1 MARRRHRA
9 RRRGPEARGSPTP
22 SSQREIIVNST
33 LTETRVGVL
42 EQGTLVELL
51 IDDSKNRSIAGNIYK
66 GRVLKILPGMQ
77 AAFVDIGL
85 AKDAF
90 LYVRDIWE
98 EVEDFEQLLAL
109 GEGNGDAPGNGEP
122 APEGEPVDVAVE
134 EGEANGGAE
143 GEEGPRERPLR
154 PRRPRRPQASIEEL
168 IKEGQEVLVQVAREP
183 LGTKGARITTR
194 ITLPGRFL
202 VYMPTESH
210 LGVSRKVEI
219 EAERARLRQ
228 IIEEINP
235 QQEGVIVRTAG
246 MGRSAAEIGADLEFL
261 RTLWQK
267 IRARGETATAPALVN
282 RELDLTFRIFRD
294 LFGHEV
300 KRLVLDSPAEYER
313 CQEFA
318 DSLFPDLKNHLHLYD
333 EDEPIFKSFGIDK
346 EIEKALRRKVWLKS
360 GGTLVIEE
368 TEALVS
374 VDINTGKYVGKHDFD
389 ETILKT
395 NLEAAREVA
404 RQVRLRDL
412 GGIIIIDFI
421 DMDRQEHRDQ
431 VMAELNAA
439 LKADRSPT
447 NVFLLSEL
455 GLVEMTRKRV
465 KQGLTKALSQTCDH
479 CGGLGWVRS
488 TSSLAHQA
496 LREAEWRMLRKRLP
510 RLKIRGHPGVIEYLR
525 EEEAEAIEQL
535 QQTYGCEVTLL
546 PEPSYT
552 SGKYAL
558 LEG

>member
-1 MARRRHRA
+1 M
-9 RRRGPEARGSPTP
+9 
-22 SSQREIIVNST
+22 QREIIVNSS
-33 LTETRVGVL
+33 LIETRVAVL
-42 EQGTLVELL
+42 EDGTLVELL
-51 IDDSKNRSIAGNIYK
+51 IDDSKHRSIAGNIYK

-85 AKDAF
+85 SKDAF

-98 EVEDFEQLLAL
+98 DMEDYERLLAL
-109 GEGNGDAPGNGEP
+109 GEEAGDEAVGEEPPGEEAEP
-122 APEGEPVDVAVE
+122 AEV
-134 EGEANGGAE
+134 
-143 GEEGPRERPLR
+143 GEELAEPEMPPR
-154 PRRPRRPQASIEEL
+154 PRRSRRPQASIDEL
-168 IKEGQEVLVQVAREP
+168 IKEGQELLVQVAREP
-183 LGTKGARITTR
+183 LGTKGARITSR
-194 ITLPGRFL
+194 ITLPGRYL

-210 LGVSRKVEI
+210 VGISRKVES

-235 QQEGVIVRTAG
+235 QREGVIVRTAG
-246 MGRSAAEIGADLEFL
+246 MGRSREEIAADLEFL
-261 RTLWQK
+261 RTLWRK
-267 IRARGETATAPALVN
+267 IRSKAEPAAAPAVVN
-282 RELDLTFRIFRD
+282 RELDLTFRMFRD
-294 LFGHEV
+294 LFGHDV
-300 KRLVLDSPAEYER
+300 KRLVVDSPTEYER

-318 DSLFPDLKNHLHLYD
+318 ESLFPDLKHHLFLYD
-333 EDEPIFKSFGIDK
+333 EDEPIFKSFSIEK

-374 VDINTGKYVGKHDFD
+374 VDINTGKYVGKTDFD

-421 DMDRQEHRDQ
+421 DMARQEHRDQ
-431 VMAELNAA
+431 VLAELKGA

-447 NVFLLSEL
+447 NVSLISEL

-465 KQGLTKALSQTCDH
+465 KQGLTKALSQVCEH

-488 TSSLAHQA
+488 AASLAHQA
-496 LREAEWRMLRKRLP
+496 LREVEWRMLRKRLP
-510 RLKIRGHPGVIEYLR
+510 RIKIRAHPALIEYLR

-535 QQTYGCEVTLL
+535 QQSYGGEVTLQ
-546 PEPSYT
+546 PEESYAP
-552 SGKYAL
+552 GKYAL

>member
-1 MARRRHRA
+1 MK
-9 RRRGPEARGSPTP
+9 
-22 SSQREIIVNST
+22 REIIVNSS
-33 LTETRVGVL
+33 LIETRVGVI
-42 EQGTLVELL
+42 EDGTLVELL

-77 AAFVDIGL
+77 AAFVDVGL

-90 LYVRDIWE
+90 LYVRDIWQDM
-98 EVEDFEQLLAL
+98 EDFEHLLAM
-109 GEGNGDAPGNGEP
+109 G
-122 APEGEPVDVAVE
+122 E
-134 EGEANGGAE
+134 EGEDGATE
-143 GEEGPRERPLR
+143 GEAPEEGADQEEAPGPLDLEEEAEAEAERPAR
-154 PRRPRRPQASIEEL
+154 PRRGRRPQASIEEL

-194 ITLPGRFL
+194 ISLPGRFL

-210 LGVSRKVEI
+210 VGVSRKVES
-219 EAERARLRQ
+219 EAERARLKQ
-228 IIEEINP
+228 LIEEINP
-235 QQEGVIVRTAG
+235 QREGVIVRTAG
-246 MGRSAAEIGADLEFL
+246 MGKSQAEIEADLEFL
-261 RTLWQK
+261 RTLWRK
-267 IRARGETATAPALVN
+267 IRARSDMAAAPSLVN
-282 RELDLTFRIFRD
+282 RELDLTFRVFRD
-294 LFGHEV
+294 LFGHDV
-300 KRLVLDSPAEYER
+300 KRLVVDSPTEYER
-313 CQEFA
+313 CLEFA
-318 DSLFPDLKNHLHLYD
+318 DSLFPDLKHHLYLYD
-333 EDEPIFKSFGIDK
+333 EDEPIFKTCGMDK
-346 EIEKALRRKVWLKS
+346 ELEKALRRKVWLKS
-360 GGTLVIEE
+360 GGYLVIEE

-421 DMDRQEHRDQ
+421 DMSRQEHRDQ
-431 VMAELNAA
+431 VMAELKEA

-447 NVFLLSEL
+447 NVSLLSEL

-465 KQGLTKALSQTCDH
+465 KQGLTKALSQTCEH

-496 LREAEWRMLRKRLP
+496 MRDVEWRMLRKRLP
-510 RLKIRGHPGVIEYLR
+510 RIKIRAHPAIIEYLR
-525 EEEAEAIEQL
+525 EEEGEAIEQL
-535 QQTYGCEVTLL
+535 QQTYGGEVTLA

-552 SGKYAL
+552 PGKYSV

>member
-1 MARRRHRA
+1 MK
-9 RRRGPEARGSPTP
+9 
-22 SSQREIIVNST
+22 REIIVNST
-33 LTETRVGVL
+33 LTETRIGVL
-42 EQGTLVELL
+42 EEGTLVEFL

-85 AKDAF
+85 ARDAF

-98 EVEDFEQLLAL
+98 EVEAYEHFLAM
-109 GEGNGDAPGNGEP
+109 GEENGRTEEEADRL
-122 APEGEPVDVAVE
+122 EGERARE
-134 EGEANGGAE
+134 EGAAE
-143 GEEGPRERPLR
+143 VNDLEEGPSDRPAR
-154 PRRPRRPQASIEEL
+154 PRRGRRPQASIEDL

-194 ITLPGRFL
+194 ITLPGRYL

-210 LGVSRKVEI
+210 VGVSRKVED
-219 EAERARLRQ
+219 ETERARLRQ

-235 QQEGVIVRTAG
+235 QREGVIVRTAG

-261 RTLWQK
+261 RTLWRK
-267 IRARGETATAPALVN
+267 IRARGETVTAPTLVN

-300 KRLVLDSPAEYER
+300 KRLVVDSPTEYER
-313 CQEFA
+313 CLEFA
-318 DSLFPDLKNHLHLYD
+318 ESLFPDLKHHLHLYESD
-333 EDEPIFKSFGIDK
+333 DPIFKTFGIER

-360 GGTLVIEE
+360 GGYLVIEE

-374 VDINTGKYVGKHDFD
+374 VDINTGKYVGKQDFD

-395 NLEAAREVA
+395 NLEAACEVA

-421 DMDRQEHRDQ
+421 DMTRQEHRDQ
-431 VMAELNAA
+431 VMAELKEA

-447 NVFLLSEL
+447 NVSLLSEL

-465 KQGLTKALSQTCDH
+465 KQGLTKALSQTCGH

-510 RLKIRGHPGVIEYLR
+510 RLKIRGDPAVVEYLR
-525 EEEAEAIEQL
+525 VEEAEAIEQL
-535 QQTYGCEVTLL
+535 QESYGCEVTLL
-546 PEPSYT
+546 PDPSYT
-552 SGKYAL
+552 SGKIAI